1 MQDLGTIAFEKEA
14 LKATNVV
21 PSIPEACISTSFSHI
36 FSGGYSAAYYSYKWS
51 EGLEAD
57 AFSLFKEKGIFSAE
71 VAASFRDNILSRGC
85 TEGEA
90 ILYHLSDAG
99 ICASSGSACTS
110 GSLEPSHVIRAMGVP
125 FTAVHGSI
133 RFSFSKYNTESDV
146 DRVLA
151 VVPGVVDKL
160 RKLSPFVK

>member
-1 MQDLGTIAFEKEA
+1 
-14 LKATNVV
+14 
-21 PSIPEACISTSFSHI
+21 
-36 FSGGYSAAYYSYKWS
+36 
-51 EGLEAD
+51 
-57 AFSLFKEKGIFSAE
+57 
-71 VAASFRDNILSRGC
+71 
-85 TEGEA
+85 
-90 ILYHLSDAG
+90 
-99 ICASSGSACTS
+99 
-110 GSLEPSHVIRAMGVP
+110 MGVP